1 MKDFNNIMLELSSIS
16 QPVADMPNN
25 NPFIVPEAYFSTL
38 PAKLLSRIEQEN
50 TRFQPLSP
58 LLESLKKENPFVV
71 PENYI
76 SSFKVSIPQKE
87 GLVVPFFSIKNMLK
101 YAAAAAIVGIIATF
115 AVLLNKTED
124 KTALAFTADQSA
136 ISEDA
141 FALYLSES
149 ELVENEQSLTIEIE
163 QSESFLVNL
172 NPKLISEILT
182 EIPENDIST
191 YMSLI
196 DFEDLNSM
204 N

>member
-25 NPFIVPEAYFSTL
+25 KPFTVPEAYFSTF

-50 TRFQPLSP
+50 TSFQTLSP

-76 SSFKVSIPQKE
+76 SSFKVSLPQKE
-87 GLVVPFFSIKNMLK
+87 GLLVPFFSIKNMLK

-115 AVLLNKTED
+115 AVLSNKTEE
-124 KTALAFTADQSA
+124 KTAVAFTAEQSS
-136 ISEDA
+136 ISEEA
-141 FALYLSES
+141 FAFFLSES
-149 ELVENEQSLTIEIE
+149 GLSENEQNQNIEIDL
-163 QSESFLVNL
+163 SESLLVNL

-191 YMSLI
+191 YMNLI
-196 DFEDLNSM
+196 EFEDLNKM

>member
-1 MKDFNNIMLELSSIS
+1 MKDFNNIVLELSSIS

-25 NPFIVPEAYFSTL
+25 NPFTVPEAYFSTL

-76 SSFKVSIPQKE
+76 SSFKVSLPQKE
-87 GLVVPFFSIKNMLK
+87 GLLVPFFSIKNMLK

-115 AVLLNKTED
+115 AALSNKTEE
-124 KTALAFTADQSA
+124 KTAVAFTAEQSS
-136 ISEDA
+136 ISEEA
-141 FALYLSES
+141 FAFFLSES
-149 ELVENEQSLTIEIE
+149 GLSENEQNQNIEIDL
-163 QSESFLVNL
+163 SESLLVNL

-191 YMSLI
+191 YMNLI
-196 DFEDLNSM
+196 EFEDLNKM

>member
-1 MKDFNNIMLELSSIS
+1 MKDFNNIILELTHIS
-16 QPVADMPNN
+16 QTVADTPNN
-25 NPFIVPEAYFSTL
+25 NPFVVPEAYFSNFQT
-38 PAKLLSRIEQEN
+38 KLLSRIEHEN
-50 TRFQPLSP
+50 TRVQPLSP

-87 GLVVPFFSIKNMLK
+87 GLLVPFFSIKNMLK

-115 AVLLNKTED
+115 AVLSNKTEE

-149 ELVENEQSLTIEIE
+149 ELVENEQNLNIEIE

-191 YMSLI
+191 YMSLLE
-196 DFEDLNSM
+196 FEDLNSM

>member
-1 MKDFNNIMLELSSIS
+1 MKDFNNIVLELTHIS
-16 QPVADMPNN
+16 QTVADIPNN
-25 NPFIVPEAYFSTL
+25 NPFVVPEAYFSTFQT
-38 PAKLLSRIEQEN
+38 KLLGRIEHEN

-76 SSFKVSIPQKE
+76 SSFKVSIPKKE
-87 GLVVPFFSIKNMLK
+87 GLLVPFFSIKNMLK
-101 YAAAAAIVGIIATF
+101 YAAAAAIIGIIATF
-115 AVLLNKTED
+115 DVLSNKTEE
-124 KTALAFTADQSA
+124 KTALAFTTDRST

-149 ELVENEQSLTIEIE
+149 ELLENEQNLNIEIE
-163 QSESFLVNL
+163 QSESILVNL
-172 NPKLISEILT
+172 NSKLISEILT

-191 YMSLI
+191 YMSLLE
-196 DFEDLNSM
+196 FEDLNSM

>member
-1 MKDFNNIMLELSSIS
+1 MKDFNNIVLELSSIS

-25 NPFIVPEAYFSTL
+25 NPFIVPEAYFSTF
-38 PAKLLSRIEQEN
+38 PAKLLSRIEEEN
-50 TRFQPLSP
+50 SRFQPLSP

-115 AVLLNKTED
+115 AVLQNKTED
-124 KTALAFTADQSA
+124 KTALAFAVDRSA

-149 ELVENEQSLTIEIE
+149 ELVENEQNLNIEIE

>member
-1 MKDFNNIMLELSSIS
+1 MEDLNNIVSELSSIS
-16 QPVADMPNN
+16 QPVADLPNN
-25 NPFIVPEAYFSTL
+25 NPFSLPEDYFSTF

-50 TRFQPLSP
+50 TSFQTLSP

-87 GLVVPFFSIKNMLK
+87 GLLVPFFSIKNMLK

-115 AVLLNKTED
+115 AVLSNKTEE
-124 KTALAFTADQSA
+124 KTAVAFTAEQSS
-136 ISEDA
+136 ISEEA
-141 FALYLSES
+141 FAFFLSES
-149 ELVENEQSLTIEIE
+149 GLSENEQNQNIEIDL
-163 QSESFLVNL
+163 SESLLVNL

-191 YMSLI
+191 YMNLI
-196 DFEDLNSM
+196 EFEDLNKM

>member
-1 MKDFNNIMLELSSIS
+1 MKDLNNIALELSSIS
-16 QPVADMPNN
+16 QPVADIANT
-25 NPFIVPEAYFSTL
+25 NPFIVPEAYFSTFQT
-38 PAKLLSRIEQEN
+38 KLLSRIEHEN
-50 TRFQPLSP
+50 TRVQPLSP

-87 GLVVPFFSIKNMLK
+87 GLLVPFFSIKNMLK

-115 AVLLNKTED
+115 AVLSNKTEE
-124 KTALAFTADQSA
+124 KTAVAFAADQSA

-149 ELVENEQSLTIEIE
+149 ELVENEQNQHIEIDH
-163 QSESFLVNL
+163 SESFLVDL

-191 YMSLI
+191 YMNLI
-196 DFEDLNSM
+196 EFEDLNRM

>member
-1 MKDFNNIMLELSSIS
+1 MKDFNNIVLELSSIS

-25 NPFIVPEAYFSTL
+25 NPFTVPEAYFSTFS
-38 PAKLLSRIEQEN
+38 AKLLSRIEQEN
-50 TRFQPLSP
+50 TSFQPLSP

-124 KTALAFTADQSA
+124 KTALAFAVDRSA